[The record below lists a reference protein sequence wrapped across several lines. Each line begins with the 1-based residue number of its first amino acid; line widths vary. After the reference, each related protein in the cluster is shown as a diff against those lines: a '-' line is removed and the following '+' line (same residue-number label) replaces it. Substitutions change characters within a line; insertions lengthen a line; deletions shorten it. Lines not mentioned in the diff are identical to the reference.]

1 MLDAVAELGRQYFG
15 QARPKQTGI
24 TALDLCH
31 DLMSAPGEASGTA
44 LAREIVFLY
53 LQMDREQKLAFL
65 RKVSR
70 TFSLDVDKVAIDAA
84 AFAKKRS
91 PEALEALMQG
101 IEPPRQELFRRI
113 NMAPGG
119 TSAIVGMRALMLEA
133 GKDDADLKAL
143 AGDLKHLLSSWFNR
157 GFLQFEQIDW
167 NSPASI
173 LEKLIDYE
181 AVHEI
186 QGWGDLRRRLAKDR
200 RCYAFIH
207 PALPEEPLIFVE
219 VALTKDVAEKIE
231 PLLAAPVNPAAEKT
245 ANTAV
250 FYSIS
255 NCQAGLAGISF
266 GNFLIKQVAD
276 TLSQELPAVKA
287 FVTLSPIPGFLRWLS
302 TAGRDVID
310 RVAGEAVAQCCEP
323 MDWWRDAE
331 GREALSEPLL
341 RLAAHYLVNE
351 RRGKSPYDPV
361 ARFHLG
367 NGASVGGINWAADLS
382 SKGLEQSA
390 GIMVNYRYDPG
401 TIIKNHESFVN
412 DDMIATSASVRRYL

>member
-15 QARPKQTGI
+15 QVRPKQTGI

-65 RKVSR
+65 RKVSQ

-84 AFAKKRS
+84 DFAKKRS

-255 NCQAGLAGISF
+255 NCQAGLAGISSSS
-266 GNFLIKQVAD
+266 NFWAFLSSSRRCRAAVRALPRFLMLTLLAWSWSRRGAASTPSRDPSSASISTYWKQV
-276 TLSQELPAVKA
+276 LS
-287 FVTLSPIPGFLRWLS
+287 
-302 TAGRDVID
+302 
-310 RVAGEAVAQCCEP
+310 
-323 MDWWRDAE
+323 
-331 GREALSEPLL
+331 
-341 RLAAHYLVNE
+341 
-351 RRGKSPYDPV
+351 RGQV
-361 ARFHLG
+361 L
-367 NGASVGGINWAADLS
+367 LS
-382 SKGLEQSA
+382 S
-390 GIMVNYRYDPG
+390 
-401 TIIKNHESFVN
+401 
-412 DDMIATSASVRRYL
+412 IATFI